1 MALHDIVNNIGIE
14 QSLMPQTIIASA
26 LNSGNI
32 DMLGAEALA
41 VVVLVG
47 NTADTLSGSVRI
59 DLKIEHAE
67 DNGSGAAGAYAACTD
82 EDVQNFTGLVSG
94 VFLSIDSAG
103 EKQKRYAI
111 GYRGGK
117 RFVKVTATPTGLTA
131 GAPVA
136 MLALKGNAAQVPVNN
151 S

>member
-1 MALHDIVNNIGIE
+1 MHSITDNIGIE
-14 QSLMPQTIIASA
+14 QSLMPQTIISAA

-32 DMLGAEALA
+32 DTRGAETTA
-41 VVVLVG
+41 VAILVG

-59 DLKIEHAE
+59 DVKIEHA
-67 DNGSGAAGAYAACTD
+67 DDDGAGAPGAYAACTD
-82 EDVQNFTGLVSG
+82 EDVLNASGLVSG
-94 VFLSIDSAG
+94 LFLSIDAAG
-103 EKQKRYAI
+103 KKQKRHVI

-136 MLALKGNAAQVPVNN
+136 LLTLKANLGQLPVVNT
-151 S
+151 